1 MNRMM
6 IVASLAVLSLLPYQ
20 ALSLGEGVSAT
31 DKRADISLHIFVNI
45 PKTLYTEGKFHFSF
59 ENILFCKRII
69 IFKWHKQRICNL
81 MTFTGKLRTTG
92 TTGKEND
99 FTCPDRWGYFADPKN
114 CIKYY
119 VCKEGI
125 PTRMTC
131 QKSNHTQRICR
142 THNI

>member
-1 MNRMM
+1 MM

-45 PKTLYTEGKFHFSF
+45 PKTLYTEGK
-59 ENILFCKRII
+59 
-69 IFKWHKQRICNL
+69 
-81 MTFTGKLRTTG
+81 LRTTG

-131 QKSNHTQRICR
+131 QKKNGIQLHYNEDKVWCDWPDKVNCGNRPICDI
-142 THNI
+142 NDENCE

>member
-1 MNRMM
+1 MM

-31 DKRADISLHIFVNI
+31 DKRF
-45 PKTLYTEGKFHFSF
+45 EGKFHFSF